1 MRAVLDVRDLQG
13 GVVSAFPCTCTIRR
27 AGIFPLHQRGCPSG
41 LLYALEAEIE
51 NQDLK
56 HGPIQGATPLG
67 ASRLALACIEDEVVE
82 ALTAWDE
89 EKAHGEWDKTRVE
102 VLQVA
107 AIAFRALRDA
117 LS

>member
-1 MRAVLDVRDLQG
+1 M
-13 GVVSAFPCTCTIRR
+13 SAFDCTCGTFWGDAARVAALNPARR
-27 AGIFPLHQRGCPSG
+27 QVVHNRGCSAG
-41 LLYALEAEIE
+41 LLQALEAEIE

-82 ALTAWDE
+82 ALSAWDE
-89 EKAHGEWDKTRVE
+89 EKSHGVWDETRVE
-102 VLQVA
+102 VVQVA
-107 AIAFRALRDA
+107 AMAFRALRDA